1 MAIDRYAM
9 GTFLSSA
16 SVYPE
21 ARNKAAL
28 CRRKWGTRRG
38 RGYSPLPASGIS
50 GLIAAADALFH
61 KTTPLFTRIFVRKMR
76 TFHFARPQAPSQ
88 CAGVNSSARPVQRD
102 KPIGPPAR
110 TVNTAKQ
117 ACRATAQARKAELC
131 AAQKGPRRPDAAGAS
146 KMAHTAGRRNRTAV
160 CKPSLRRE
168 NFPARS
174 LNWAVCTDAARQT
187 CRAICAHSQYGE
199 TGPPGGGIGP
209 EGRVMCNTK
218 KPPEAG
224 RCRELQ
230 RRLTQPERGTAPL
243 CVSLPSG
250 GKTFPPG
257 L

>member
-110 TVNTAKQ
+110 TVSTA
-117 ACRATAQARKAELC
+117 RQARRAELY
-131 AAQKGPRRPDAAGAS
+131 AAQKGPRRPDAAGDLKDSSRSRKGETCRCVQALQPAG
-146 KMAHTAGRRNRTAV
+146 KPAHPA
-160 CKPSLRRE
+160 PSLSR
-168 NFPARS
+168 A
-174 LNWAVCTDAARQT
+174 ACTNAARQT
-187 CRAICAHSQYGE
+187 CRAICAHS
-199 TGPPGGGIGP
+199 
-209 EGRVMCNTK
+209 
-218 KPPEAG
+218 
-224 RCRELQ
+224 
-230 RRLTQPERGTAPL
+230 
-243 CVSLPSG
+243 
-250 GKTFPPG
+250 
-257 L
+257 